1 MTEKHNCSCGNGD
14 HEHEHEEEGIVTL
27 VDEDGKEH
35 DFVFIDSLEVEGQE
49 YAVLSPLTEDEEEGD
64 EAIILKIVQDEK
76 GDDILLDIE
85 DDEEW
90 EKVADAWQEMIES
103 EEE

>member
-1 MTEKHNCSCGNGD
+1 MADKHNCDCGNF
-14 HEHEHEEEGIVTL
+14 EHDHEEEGIVTL

-49 YAVLSPLTEDEEEGD
+49 YAILSPLTEEDQESD
-64 EAIILKIVQDEK
+64 EAIILKIIQDEN
-76 GDDILLDIE
+76 GDDILVDIE
-85 DDEEW
+85 EDEEW
-90 EKVADAWQEMIES
+90 EKVADAWQEMIEA